1 MLLMGRQSAGKSTF
15 MKVLC
20 FCRWLEKKIMVSTD
34 DLVSQYTHYGR
45 FKKELMLFHRLD
57 SEYFNSNS
65 LIQYECSVLNKLTL
79 SQSKKE

>member
-1 MLLMGRQSAGKSTF
+1 